1 MQPYLHESRHLHA
14 LNRVRGS
21 GGRFLSTKRLQQSDQ
36 NPSSSTHDVP
46 DSINLHQKD
55 TQDTESHHL
64 GSSEFVTAVA
74 THSDIASV
82 SHTNDIFRQQDR
94 RFSGIPSHMGG
105 AMQFRGG
112 LMRAGTQHCAS
123 VVRWGAST
131 NKTVSPVW
139 QIILGFTTL
148 ESRLLYLLCI

>member
-36 NPSSSTHDVP
+36 NPSSSTHDVL
-46 DSINLHQKD
+46 DSVNLHQKD

-123 VVRWGAST
+123 VVR
-131 NKTVSPVW
+131 
-139 QIILGFTTL
+139 
-148 ESRLLYLLCI
+148 